1 MVNWMLK
8 LLSQTMT
15 KLLKHK
21 RFTFEL
27 ILGSLLAL
35 SICYGTIV
43 HSSNKKLSESL
54 EQAQNNIEAYQGMIS
69 NSDSVNSVLQMDLKN
84 LQNSNDKLIQQI
96 DSVRKQS
103 KIKKTSLTSAATQ
116 TQAIIVNKSKEIT
129 GKDLITILKD
139 TTYIDSIQYNK
150 YTTVYYTIGK
160 DTVNIGLNL
169 KNTQYLY
176 TYKQKQYK
184 NKKNFF
190 KRLFTL
196 DFKKVTRYKYK
207 IINTNDLLKTSDVRI
222 IEQ

>member
-1 MVNWMLK
+1 M
-8 LLSQTMT
+8 MT

-54 EQAQNNIEAYQGMIS
+54 EQAQNNIEAYQDMI
-69 NSDSVNSVLQMDLKN
+69 NNNDSVNSVLQMDLKN

-103 KIKKTSLTSAATQ
+103 KIKKTSLASAATQ

-176 TYKQKQYK
+176 TYKQKEYK

>member
-1 MVNWMLK
+1 M
-8 LLSQTMT
+8 MT

-54 EQAQNNIEAYQGMIS
+54 EQAQNNIEVYQDMIN

-176 TYKQKQYK
+176 TYKQKEYK

>member
-1 MVNWMLK
+1 M
-8 LLSQTMT
+8 MT

-54 EQAQNNIEAYQGMIS
+54 EQAQNNIEAYQDMIS

-103 KIKKTSLTSAATQ
+103 KIKKTSLASAATQ

-176 TYKQKQYK
+176 TYKQKEYK

>member
-1 MVNWMLK
+1 M
-8 LLSQTMT
+8 MT

-27 ILGSLLAL
+27 ILGSLLVL

-54 EQAQNNIEAYQGMIS
+54 EQAQNNIEAYQDMIN

-176 TYKQKQYK
+176 TYKQKEYK

>member
-1 MVNWMLK
+1 M
-8 LLSQTMT
+8 MT

-35 SICYGTIV
+35 SVCYGTIA

-54 EQAQNNIEAYQGMIS
+54 EQAQNNIEAYQDMIN

-176 TYKQKQYK
+176 TYKQKEYK

>member
-1 MVNWMLK
+1 M
-8 LLSQTMT
+8 MT

-54 EQAQNNIEAYQGMIS
+54 EQAQNNIEAYQDMIN

-96 DSVRKQS
+96 DSVRKQN

-176 TYKQKQYK
+176 TYKQKEYK